1 MESITIREC
10 TYNEAVL
17 DLYRSVG
24 WTIYASDPEK
34 LRRAFENSLCVLA
47 AYEGDALVGIL
58 RAVGDGETV
67 VFLQDILVRPDKQG
81 QGIGR
86 RLMAEFYRRF
96 NHVRQIQLL
105 TDDIPATVGFYRAVG
120 MVPAEELH
128 FKCFVKLR
136 YE

>member
-1 MESITIREC
+1 METITIKERA
-10 TYNEAVL
+10 YNEEVL
-17 DLYRSVG
+17 EIYKSVG

-47 AYEGDALVGIL
+47 AYEGDTLVGIL

-86 RLMAEFYRRF
+86 KLMAEFFRKYS
-96 NHVRQIQLL
+96 HVRQVQLL
-105 TDDIPATVGFYRAVG
+105 TDDTPATVGFYRAVG

-128 FKCFVKLR
+128 FKSFVKLR
-136 YE
+136 WK

>member
-1 MESITIREC
+1 METITIKEC
-10 TYNEAVL
+10 AYNEEVL
-17 DLYRSVG
+17 EIYKSVG

-34 LRRAFENSLCVLA
+34 LRRAFVNSLYILG
-47 AYEGDALVGIL
+47 AYDGDTLVGIL

-86 RLMAEFYRRF
+86 KLMAEFFRKYS
-96 NHVRQIQLL
+96 HVRQVQLL
-105 TDDIPATVGFYRAVG
+105 TDDTPATVGFYRAVG

-128 FKCFVKLR
+128 FKSFVKLR
-136 YE
+136 WK

>member
-1 MESITIREC
+1 MDTITIKAC
-10 TYNEAVL
+10 VYTEAVL
-17 DLYRSVG
+17 DIYKSVG

-34 LRRAFENSLCVLA
+34 LRRAFENSLCILG
-47 AYEGDALVGIL
+47 AYDGDTLVGIL

-86 RLMAEFYRRF
+86 RLMAEFFRKF
-96 NHVRQIQLL
+96 ADVRQIQLL

-128 FKCFVKLR
+128 FKSFVKLR
-136 YE
+136 WK

>member
-1 MESITIREC
+1 MVRE
-10 TYNEAVL
+10 YIEFKEEEVL
-17 DLYRSVG
+17 SLYQSVG

-47 AYEGDALVGIL
+47 AYESDTLVGIL

-86 RLMAEFYRRF
+86 RLMAEFYRRYS
-96 NHVRQIQLL
+96 HVRQIQLL
-105 TDDIPATVGFYRAVG
+105 TDDVPSTVGFYRAMG

>member
-17 DLYRSVG
+17 ELYRSVG
-24 WTIYASDPEK
+24 WTIYASNPDK
-34 LRRAFENSLCVLA
+34 LRRAFENSLYVLGA
-47 AYEGDALVGIL
+47 FDGDALVGIL

-86 RLMAEFYRRF
+86 KLMAEFFRKF
-96 NHVRQIQLL
+96 ADVRQIQLL

-128 FKCFVKLR
+128 FKSFVKLR
-136 YE
+136 WN

>member
-1 MESITIREC
+1 METITIKEC
-10 TYNEAVL
+10 AYNEEVL
-17 DLYRSVG
+17 EIYKSVG

-34 LRRAFENSLCVLA
+34 LRRAFENSLYILG
-47 AYEGDALVGIL
+47 AYDGDTLVGIL

-86 RLMAEFYRRF
+86 KLMAEFFRKYSR
-96 NHVRQIQLL
+96 VRQVQLL
-105 TDDIPATVGFYRAVG
+105 TDDTPATVGFYRAVG

-128 FKCFVKLR
+128 FKSFVKLR
-136 YE
+136 WK

>member
-1 MESITIREC
+1 METITIKEC
-10 TYNEAVL
+10 AYNEEVL
-17 DLYRSVG
+17 EIYKSVG

-34 LRRAFENSLCVLA
+34 LRRAFENSLYILG
-47 AYEGDALVGIL
+47 AYDGDTLVGIL

-86 RLMAEFYRRF
+86 KLMAEFFRKYSR
-96 NHVRQIQLL
+96 VRQVQLL
-105 TDDIPATVGFYRAVG
+105 TDDTPATVGFYRAVG

-128 FKCFVKLR
+128 FRSFVKLR
-136 YE
+136 WK

>member
-1 MESITIREC
+1 MDTITIKAC
-10 TYNEAVL
+10 AYTEAVL
-17 DLYRSVG
+17 DIYKSVG

-34 LRRAFENSLCVLA
+34 LRRAFENSLCILG
-47 AYEGDALVGIL
+47 AYDGDTLVGIL

-86 RLMAEFYRRF
+86 KLMAEFFRKF
-96 NHVRQIQLL
+96 ADVRQIQLL

-128 FKCFVKLR
+128 FKSFVKLR
-136 YE
+136 WK

>member
-1 MESITIREC
+1 METITIKEC
-10 TYNEAVL
+10 AYDEEVL
-17 DLYRSVG
+17 DIYKSVG

-34 LRRAFENSLCVLA
+34 LRRAFENSLYILG
-47 AYEGDALVGIL
+47 AYDGDTLVGIL

-86 RLMAEFYRRF
+86 KLMAEFFRKYSR
-96 NHVRQIQLL
+96 VRQVQLL
-105 TDDIPATVGFYRAVG
+105 TDDTPATVGFYRAVG

-128 FKCFVKLR
+128 FKSFVKLR
-136 YE
+136 WK

>member
-1 MESITIREC
+1 M
-10 TYNEAVL
+10 
-17 DLYRSVG
+17 
-24 WTIYASDPEK
+24 
-34 LRRAFENSLCVLA
+34 
-47 AYEGDALVGIL
+47 GIL

-86 RLMAEFYRRF
+86 RLMAEFFRKF
-96 NHVRQIQLL
+96 AEVRQIQLL

-128 FKCFVKLR
+128 FKSFVKLR
-136 YE
+136 WK

>member
-1 MESITIREC
+1 MDTITIKAC
-10 TYNEAVL
+10 VYTEAVL
-17 DLYRSVG
+17 EIYKSVG
-24 WTIYASDPEK
+24 WTIYASNPEK
-34 LRRAFENSLCVLA
+34 LRRAFENSLCILG
-47 AYEGDALVGIL
+47 AYDGDTLVGIL

-86 RLMAEFYRRF
+86 KLMAEFFRKF
-96 NHVRQIQLL
+96 ADVRQIQLL

-128 FKCFVKLR
+128 FKSFVKLR
-136 YE
+136 WK

>member
-1 MESITIREC
+1 METITIKEC
-10 TYNEAVL
+10 AYNEEVL
-17 DLYRSVG
+17 EIYKSVG

-34 LRRAFENSLCVLA
+34 LRRAFENSLYILG
-47 AYEGDALVGIL
+47 AYDGDTLVGIL

-86 RLMAEFYRRF
+86 KLMAEFFRKYS
-96 NHVRQIQLL
+96 HVRQVQLL
-105 TDDIPATVGFYRAVG
+105 TDDTPATVGFYRAVG

-128 FKCFVKLR
+128 FKSFVKLR
-136 YE
+136 WK

>member
-1 MESITIREC
+1 MVRE
-10 TYNEAVL
+10 YIEFKEEEVL
-17 DLYRSVG
+17 SLYQSVG
-24 WTIYASDPEK
+24 WTIYAADPEK

-47 AYEGDALVGIL
+47 AYESDTLVGIL

-86 RLMAEFYRRF
+86 RLMAEFYRRYS
-96 NHVRQIQLL
+96 HVRQIQLL
-105 TDDIPATVGFYRAVG
+105 TDDVPSTVGFYRAMG

>member
-1 MESITIREC
+1 MEQITIQEC
-10 TYNEAVL
+10 IYSDAALEV
-17 DLYRSVG
+17 YRSVG

-34 LRRAFENSLCVLA
+34 LRRAFEKSLYVLG
-47 AYEGDALVGIL
+47 AYDGYTLVGIL

-67 VFLQDILVRPDKQG
+67 VFLQDILVRPEYQG

-86 RLMAEFYRRF
+86 KLMAEFFREFSR
-96 NHVRQIQLL
+96 VRQIQLL
-105 TDDIPATVGFYRAVG
+105 TDDVPATVGFYRAVG

-136 YE
+136 WK

>member
-1 MESITIREC
+1 METITIKEC
-10 TYNEAVL
+10 AYNEEVL
-17 DLYRSVG
+17 EIYKSVG

-34 LRRAFENSLCVLA
+34 LRRAFENSLYILG
-47 AYEGDALVGIL
+47 AYDGDTLVGIL

-86 RLMAEFYRRF
+86 KLMAEFFCKYS
-96 NHVRQIQLL
+96 HVRQVQLL
-105 TDDIPATVGFYRAVG
+105 TDDTPATVGFYRAVG

-128 FKCFVKLR
+128 FKSFVKLR
-136 YE
+136 WK

>member
-1 MESITIREC
+1 MVRE
-10 TYNEAVL
+10 YIEFKEEEVL
-17 DLYRSVG
+17 SLYQSVG

-34 LRRAFENSLCVLA
+34 LRRAFENSLYILG
-47 AYEGDALVGIL
+47 AYDGDTLVGIL

-86 RLMAEFYRRF
+86 KLMAEFFRKYSR
-96 NHVRQIQLL
+96 VRQVQLL
-105 TDDIPATVGFYRAVG
+105 TDDTPATVGFYRAVG

-128 FKCFVKLR
+128 FKSFVKLR
-136 YE
+136 WK

>member
-1 MESITIREC
+1 METVTIKAC
-10 TYNEAVL
+10 VYTEAVL
-17 DLYRSVG
+17 EIYKSVG

-34 LRRAFENSLCVLA
+34 LRRAFENSLCILG
-47 AYEGDALVGIL
+47 AYDGDTLVGIL

-86 RLMAEFYRRF
+86 RLMAEFFRKF
-96 NHVRQIQLL
+96 ADVRQIQLL

-128 FKCFVKLR
+128 FKSFVKLR
-136 YE
+136 WK